1 MPAWAIALVVALYA
15 SQADVVDPLLRS
27 AVERFYATQEAED
40 VAGYLSLWS
49 STAERP
55 RPEQL
60 KFIFDAGDDKFSQ
73 LSIASVHT
81 RGPLTI
87 VRVSVT
93 RDRTSANRRPD
104 GSPFVFHTSWVAA
117 LTYVREGSDW
127 KLVREGTPADAL
139 ADALIAASDSAER
152 DRLLAEEPDLVGP
165 SLVSAVSR
173 QASSAAQRA
182 AYPRAQ
188 ALFER
193 ALDLAIRIGDKQ
205 LQADMLQ
212 NIGNALYYQR
222 NFAAAR
228 PVYEQ
233 FVAIE
238 RELGN
243 DEGIALALVG
253 LGTAQYSQFEYTD
266 AFATFREALA
276 IQERLNDTAALATT
290 LINTGN
296 IQFVEGDFSGAIADY
311 RRARELY
318 RSGADTRGEA
328 SALDGLGRSLAAQG
342 DFAAALDA
350 FNGVLE
356 EGRRSNNAG
365 LRGGALFSIADVH
378 MRLGNLD
385 VARGLFEQSRTEF
398 DRLGDQP
405 NVGHAFQAM
414 GKTDL
419 LAGRFATAEDLFT
432 RSAAACTKGNDPE
445 CVAHAT
451 VGTAFAQ
458 SLQQHHVLAVTTYRR
473 AIALFTTLKKREDAA
488 RAEIGLSQ
496 ALTGSG
502 EYAGALAAA
511 RHAQRE
517 GTAVGVDDVV
527 WRALVASARAQRRSM
542 NATAALVD
550 AKEAVS
556 RVDTLAERAIDGL
569 NDQPSADSTGA
580 YALLAVLQAEANDAA
595 GAFATLE
602 RRRAHAL
609 RLELARNERDIARG
623 MTQAERDR
631 ERQSA
636 AEVAT
641 VRAQMDHERA
651 LPKPDAARIE
661 RLQQRLSAAV
671 QQRSTERA
679 AIFARVPELPV
690 WRGLQPAIMLTDTVG
705 HLSDGEL
712 LAEFAIDDDD
722 LIVVIVSR
730 RGDEP
735 LCRAYVSPVPRQ
747 TLAERIAQAV
757 DPAVLRDLTRWKSAA
772 TDFVNSMST
781 SAFAV
786 LAAATRLVLVPDDV
800 LWRVPFE
807 ALPVDDGFL
816 GDRTTIVYAGSATS
830 LYTLPFVPPASATQP
845 VLAVAAPDV
854 PAPTRDRLQA
864 IAPGWT
870 VRSPDSTDTEVRSIA
885 SVFDNPP
892 AAILAGGAATE
903 SAVRAQAAAA
913 SIVHIAAP
921 FRMNGASPLFSA
933 ILLSAEGGPGKEPAA
948 TDSDGILEIRELM
961 NLEMHGRLAVL
972 SDGSS
977 AGMRGAASAAE
988 IVRWAWRAAGIPAIV
1003 LPRWATDGNASAAL
1017 MKIVYSR
1024 LKEGDS
1030 PETAL
1035 QTAGRELRATDETRA
1050 PYFWAGWQVVGR

>member
-1 MPAWAIALVVALYA
+1 MPAWAIAVVVALYA
-15 SQADVVDPLLRS
+15 SQADVVDPVLRS

-60 KFIFDAGDDKFSQ
+60 KFIFDSGDDKFSQ
-73 LSIASVHT
+73 ISIASVHT

-117 LTYVREGSDW
+117 LTYVREGTDW

-139 ADALIAASDSAER
+139 ADALIAASDPAER

-173 QASSAAQRA
+173 QASAAAQRG

-193 ALDLAIRIGDKQ
+193 ALDLAIRIGDKP

-238 RELGN
+238 RELAN

-276 IQERLNDTAALATT
+276 IQERLNDTGALATT

-296 IQFVEGDFSGAIADY
+296 IQFVEGDFSGAILDY

-328 SALDGLGRSLAAQG
+328 SALDGLGRSLVAQG

-350 FNGVLE
+350 FSGVLE

-365 LRGGALFSIADVH
+365 LRGGALFSTGDVH

-385 VARGLFEQSRTEF
+385 VARGLFEQSRTEY

-405 NVGHAFQAM
+405 NVGHAWQAM

-419 LAGRFATAEDLFT
+419 LAGRFATAEDLFA

-451 VGTAFAQ
+451 VGAAYAQ
-458 SLQQHHVLAVTTYRR
+458 SLQQHHVQAVATYRR

-488 RAEIGLSQ
+488 RAEIGLAQ

-502 EYAGALAAA
+502 EYVGALAAA
-511 RHAQRE
+511 RHAQSE
-517 GTAVGVDDVV
+517 GTAIGVDDVV
-527 WRALVASARAQRRSM
+527 WRALVAGARTQRRSM
-542 NATAALVD
+542 NASAALVD
-550 AKEAVS
+550 AREAVS
-556 RVDTLAERAIDGL
+556 RVDTLAERALDGL

-602 RRRAHAL
+602 RRRSHAL

-641 VRAQMDHERA
+641 VRAQLDHERA

-671 QQRSTERA
+671 QQRATERA
-679 AIFARVPELPV
+679 AVFARVPELPV
-690 WRGLQPAIMLTDTVG
+690 WRGLHPAIMLSDAVD
-705 HLSDGEL
+705 HLSDGEV

-730 RGDEP
+730 HGDEP
-735 LCRAYVSPVPRQ
+735 SCRAYVSPVPRQ
-747 TLAERIAQAV
+747 TLAERIAHAV
-757 DPAVLRDLTRWKSAA
+757 DPAVLRDLAQWKSAA
-772 TDFVNSMST
+772 TDFVNAMST

-786 LAAATRLVLVPDDV
+786 MAASSRIVLVPDDV
-800 LWRVPFE
+800 LWRIPFE
-807 ALPVDDGFL
+807 ALPVGDGFL

-830 LYTLPFVPPASATQP
+830 LYTLPIVPPTSATLP

-870 VRSPDSTDTEVRSIA
+870 LRSPGSTDTEVRSIA
-885 SVFDNPP
+885 SVFDDPP

-903 SAVRAQAAAA
+903 SAVRAQAAGA

-933 ILLSAEGGPGKEPAA
+933 ILLSAEGSPGKEPAA

-977 AGMRGAASAAE
+977 AGMRGAASGAE

-1003 LPRWATDGNASAAL
+1003 LPRWATDSDASAAL

-1024 LKEGDS
+1024 LKAGDS
-1030 PETAL
+1030 PEAAL
-1035 QTAGRELRATDETRA
+1035 QAAGRELRATDETRA